1 MPIPGL
7 SVKTKSP
14 QDWKKSNFSRR
25 RRHPKSYFGQKESHS
40 RRKKFGLPAKLS
52 KSAFFVAGGAVA
64 LVGLFSIIMLAWIAK
79 DLPNPNRIIDRSVAL
94 STKIYDRTGEKVLYD
109 VHGSQKRTFIKL
121 EEVPKY
127 LVDATIT
134 AEDRQFYQHGGI
146 SVTGIIRSFLKNI
159 FTGSKVGGSTLTQQ
173 LVKNAILSPEKTYTR
188 KIKEVILSYQIE
200 KKFSKTEILQ
210 MYFNEITYGSVAYGA
225 EAAAQTYFGKSV
237 KDTTLAEAVILA
249 ALPQAPSY
257 YSPYGSHADAL
268 FARQQYILDSMVELG
283 YITKNQ
289 AEEAKNQKV
298 EFKKSSESILA
309 PHFVM
314 YVKEYLTEKYGEQ
327 VVEQGGLKVITTLDL
342 YKQEIAEEAI
352 KKAADS
358 NAKKYNANNAALVA
372 LDPKTGQILA
382 LVGSKDYFAD
392 PAPADCTPG
401 KTCAFDPQTNIVTSL
416 RQPGSSFKPIVYAAA
431 FKKGYPPTTV
441 LYDVNTVFI
450 NYDGRNY
457 EPKNYDLTE
466 HGPVTMAKALAGS
479 LNIPAVKTIY
489 LTGVDRVI
497 DLAESLGYTTLKERS
512 RFGLSLVLGG
522 AEVSLL
528 EHTNAYA
535 VFAREGEWHPTAAI
549 LEVDD
554 KDGNVLEKF
563 EPKEKKVLE
572 TQVARQIN
580 KITSDNDLRSYIFGE
595 NNYLHLDNRPV
606 GAKTGTTN
614 DYHDA
619 WTMGYTPSL
628 AVGVWVG
635 NSNAE
640 AMKRGADGSVVAAPI
655 WHSFM
660 SQVLGNTPAEAFQDP
675 EPVQTDKPVLNGELV
690 NGITVKV
697 NKSNGKL
704 ATNLTPES
712 QVEERTYRQV
722 HSILYYINKDDPMGN
737 TLPDHNDP
745 QYLRWEDAVQ
755 KWALAN
761 NIVSQNP
768 PTEFDDSHSTADQ
781 PQISIVVPNS
791 TQTITD
797 RNLVVMISATAPRG
811 IKRVEY
817 YLDDVLLKNVTEP
830 PFNLSIYISNPKIK
844 SGFYTL
850 KAIAYDDLDNAG
862 SSAIDLNFQLPALP
876 ATP

>member
-210 MYFNEITYGSVAYGA
+210 MYFNEIPYGSVAYGA